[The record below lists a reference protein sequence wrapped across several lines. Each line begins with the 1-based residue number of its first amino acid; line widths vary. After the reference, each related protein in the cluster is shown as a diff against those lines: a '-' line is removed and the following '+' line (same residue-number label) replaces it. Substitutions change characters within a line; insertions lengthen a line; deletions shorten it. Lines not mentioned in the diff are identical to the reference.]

1 MFVLYNDQ
9 LVRDASRRVPAVDA
23 PDVVMA
29 VWASKPALAADMSPL
44 RCLRAS
50 LAQQISNYR
59 CKQVPSP
66 APLGAREDPYWGMP
80 TIGAPELVNLKEQI
94 AHCLGYLSQ
103 RQARALELVY
113 LQGASHAVAGA
124 AMKISE
130 NALAN
135 LVSRSLNRLK
145 RCLNDKAEAA

>member
-9 LVRDASRRVPAVDA
+9 LVRDASRRVPAADA

-29 VWASKPALAADMSPL
+29 MWASKPALAPDLSPL
-44 RCLRAS
+44 RCLRQS
-50 LAQQISNYR
+50 LRQQISNYR

-66 APLGAREDPYWGMP
+66 SLIEATESPCWGMP
-80 TIGAPELVNLKEQI
+80 IVGAPELVDLKEQI
-94 AHCLGYLSQ
+94 AHCLGYLTQ

-145 RCLNDKAEAA
+145 RCMMTT

>member
-1 MFVLYNDQ
+1 MFSMYHAQ
-9 LVRDASRRVPAVDA
+9 LVKDASRRVPAADA
-23 PDVVMA
+23 EDLVQA
-29 VWASKPALAADMSPL
+29 VWASKPVLAANLSPL
-44 RCLRAS
+44 QCLRQS
-50 LAQQISNYR
+50 LRQQISTYR

-66 APLGAREDPYWGMP
+66 APLEATQSPLWGISA
-80 TIGAPELVNLKEQI
+80 IGAPELVDLKEQI

-135 LVSRSLNRLK
+135 LVSRSLSRLK
-145 RCLNDKAEAA
+145 RCLRDKAEAA